1 MMAFADDGS
10 TGETKPTATDAKY
23 FKFEK
28 DYGNDDYSSWEITG
42 YTGKDSTV
50 VFPSSYKGKDVT
62 SICIENEAKTVK
74 ELIVPEGVKSVDWYG
89 CEKVKSVTLPKSVKR
104 IDYFGDFNLRIDAPC
119 GSYAE
124 KWALQNDL
132 DWAGGKTCKTLTTWI
147 PANPH

>member
-1 MMAFADDGS
+1 MALLLSVCVGISMFPMMAFADDGS

-28 DYGNDDYSSWEITG
+28 DYGNDDYSSWEITR

-74 ELIVPEGVKSVDWYG
+74 ELIAQIAITS
-89 CEKVKSVTLPKSVKR
+89 
-104 IDYFGDFNLRIDAPC
+104 
-119 GSYAE
+119 
-124 KWALQNDL
+124 
-132 DWAGGKTCKTLTTWI
+132 
-147 PANPH
+147 